1 MKEIELKL
9 KILTNLLNIGF
20 RKKDMESEFI
30 QRLALSY
37 FADGNLSFGQA
48 AKIVAMTVWEF
59 ADLLYRKKIIY
70 DYDLEELE
78 KEIDLGKELGL
89 I

>member
-9 KILTNLLNIGF
+9 KILTSLLNIGF

-48 AKIVAMTVWEF
+48 AKIVDMRV
-59 ADLLYRKKIIY
+59 
-70 DYDLEELE
+70 
-78 KEIDLGKELGL
+78 
-89 I
+89 